1 MIRHLIL
8 SGRWLDAAP
17 RMDLEKTSLKESGLH
32 AQKSE
37 TIIGSIVTIIG
48 TNLYDHLMSTRILIL
63 IMNKIFI

>member
-1 MIRHLIL
+1 M
-8 SGRWLDAAP
+8 AP
-17 RMDLEKTSLKESGLH
+17 RKDTKKTSLKESGLH